1 MDLSI
6 IIVNYRAWTS
16 LGECLDSLAS
26 FSEKKF
32 IYEVIVVDNNSDD
45 GIYDSFIKKYSGS
58 FNFIRNRY
66 NGGFANGC
74 NLGAANARGRYLLFL
89 NPDTVADEEA
99 VSTLLEAARTKQE
112 STLLSCRQVNSR
124 GKESKAYGN
133 FLASGMLTG
142 PGRAFWRMIRRNK
155 LMPAVDEGL
164 IIPDW
169 ISGSVIMISKE
180 FFRKLGGFDEDY
192 WLYFED
198 MDLCRRARNSGG
210 EIFYLT
216 KITIRHNHGGS
227 SRINI
232 KTTALTKTEVLIS
245 KHLYVSKHFSGIN
258 KVLAQTLLIIYN
270 LIPGIIVALA
280 GFVLFFIRKL
290 FVRSLIILRLA
301 SYYSGVIF
309 NRSWIGSHSVNYS
322 RRPLN

>member
-1 MDLSI
+1 MDLSV

-26 FSEKKF
+26 FSEKRF
-32 IYEVIVVDNNSDD
+32 IYEVIIVDNNSDD
-45 GIYDSFIKKYSGS
+45 GIYDSFIKKYAAP
-58 FNFIRNRY
+58 FNFIRNKN

-89 NPDTVADEEA
+89 NPDTVADENA
-99 VSTLLEAARTKQE
+99 VSTLLEAARTKPE
-112 STLLSCRQVNSR
+112 RTLLSCCQVNSR

-133 FLASGMLTG
+133 FLAPGMLTG
-142 PGRAFWRMIRRNK
+142 PGRAFWRMIRRERF
-155 LMPAVDEGL
+155 MPAVEEGL

-180 FFRKLGGFDEDY
+180 FFNKLGGFDEDF

-198 MDLCRRARNSGG
+198 MDLCKRARNSGG

-216 KITIRHNHGGS
+216 NIAIRHNHGGS

-245 KHLYVSKHFSGIN
+245 KHLYVSKHFSAIS
-258 KVLAQTLLIIYN
+258 KVMAHTLLIIYN
-270 LIPGIIVALA
+270 LIPGILIALA
-280 GFVLFFIRKL
+280 GFLLFFIRKI
-290 FVRSLIILRLA
+290 FVRSLIIMRLV
-301 SYYSGVIF
+301 SYYSGVLL
-309 NRSWIGSHSVNYS
+309 NRSWIGSHSVNYG